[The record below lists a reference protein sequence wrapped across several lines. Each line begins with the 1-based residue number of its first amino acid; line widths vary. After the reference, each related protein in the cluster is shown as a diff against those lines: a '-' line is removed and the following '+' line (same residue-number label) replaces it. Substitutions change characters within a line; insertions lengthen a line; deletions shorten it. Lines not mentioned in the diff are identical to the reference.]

1 MQRLNPSF
9 LRVGNFITNFSFAL
23 VVGDVPVEDLA
34 VVLVLDAPGELLVL
48 ELQLLTDQEY
58 LGHVAHMS
66 GVTVTRAGGLLR
78 RERLRATV

>member
-1 MQRLNPSF
+1 M
-9 LRVGNFITNFSFAL
+9 LRVRNFITNFIFPLA
-23 VVGDVPVEDLA
+23 VDDVPVEDL
-34 VVLVLDAPGELLVL
+34 VVLVLDAPRELLVL